1 MSDGRRFL
9 LVVHAEG
16 EGPPVP
22 IRLRRFIKR
31 LLRGYGVR
39 LESIEEIP
47 TGQNKSSLASI
58 EEDAEFDPDRA
69 KEPPT

>member
-16 EGPPVP
+16 DGPPVP
-22 IRLRRFIKR
+22 IRLRRFLKR

-39 LESIEEIP
+39 VESIEEVAGP
-47 TGQNKSSLASI
+47 GGQTAGRLAGPPPGAGAGTGH
-58 EEDAEFDPDRA
+58 
-69 KEPPT
+69 EPG